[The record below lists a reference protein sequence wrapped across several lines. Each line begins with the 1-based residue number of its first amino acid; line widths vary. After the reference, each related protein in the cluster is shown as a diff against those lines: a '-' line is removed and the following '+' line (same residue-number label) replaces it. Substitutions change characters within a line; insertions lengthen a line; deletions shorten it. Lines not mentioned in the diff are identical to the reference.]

1 MRRRHEILRRLHAC
15 PWPVTVVTS
24 MVVLLLAAVPALLV
38 PVARGYRAV
47 CAAYPPLAQLTNHM
61 PPLPLALLL
70 ILAALALGNGARA
83 GTRQLIGTLRFNRSL
98 HGQAAPLPPQLAA
111 AGTALG
117 LSNRLTY
124 LEHALPAAFCYGLL
138 RPQVA
143 VTAGLLARLDDE
155 ALAAV
160 LAHERQHLGRRDP
173 ARYLAI
179 HTLTSAAFMFP
190 LAPALRQRLEA
201 RIELGADRAAL
212 AVAPPGALAAALLAV
227 LATPPLRV
235 PGAAALTATEA
246 RIAQLAGRPVLPT
259 IPAPAWMASLGLA
272 AIIVVAIIDL
282 TTSTDLVTMAC
293 AHCPDL
299 P

>member
-1 MRRRHEILRRLHAC
+1 MCQRHLTIARLRAW
-15 PWPVTVVTS
+15 PWAVSAVTGL
-24 MVVLLLAAVPALLV
+24 VVLLLAAVPALLV
-38 PVARGYRAV
+38 PVARGYQAV
-47 CAAYPPLAQLTNHM
+47 CAEYPPLAQLTNHL

-83 GTRQLIGTLRFNRSL
+83 GTVQLISTLRFNRTL
-98 HGQAAPLPPQLAA
+98 RRQAAPLPLRLSA
-111 AGTALG
+111 AGAALG

-143 VTAGLLARLDDE
+143 VTAGLLDRLDDE

-160 LAHERQHLGRRDP
+160 LAHERQHLRRRDP

-179 HTLTSAAFMFP
+179 HVLTAAAFMFP

-212 AVAPPGALAAALLAV
+212 AVAPRGALATALLAM
-227 LATPPLRV
+227 LATPPMRV

-259 IPAPAWMASLGLA
+259 IPAPAWVASLALA
-272 AIIVVAIIDL
+272 AIIAVATIDL
-282 TTSTDLVTMAC
+282 AASADLVKMVC
-293 AHCPDL
+293 ALCPDL

>member
-1 MRRRHEILRRLHAC
+1 MLRRHEVIRRLRAC

-38 PVARGYRAV
+38 PVAHGYRAV

-83 GTRQLIGTLRFNRSL
+83 GAVQLMGTLRFNRTL
-98 HGQAAPLPPQLAA
+98 RRQAAPLPLRLSA
-111 AGTALG
+111 AGATLG

-138 RPQVA
+138 RPRIA
-143 VTAGLLARLDDE
+143 VTAGLLDRLDDE

-160 LAHERQHLGRRDP
+160 LAHERQHLRRRDP

-179 HTLTSAAFMFP
+179 HALSAAAFMFP

-212 AVAPPGALAAALLAV
+212 AVAPRGALAAALLAL
-227 LATPPLRV
+227 LATPPMRV

-246 RIAQLAGRPVLPT
+246 RIAQLAGRPVLPA
-259 IPAPAWMASLGLA
+259 IPAPAWVGSLGLA
-272 AIIVVAIIDL
+272 AVIAVATIDL
-282 TTSTDLVTMAC
+282 AASADLVKMAC
-293 AHCPDL
+293 ALYPDL

>member
-1 MRRRHEILRRLHAC
+1 MRQRHLIIAHLRAW
-15 PWPVTVVTS
+15 PWTVSVATG
-24 MVVLLLAAVPALLV
+24 VAVLLLAVVPALLV

-70 ILAALALGNGARA
+70 ILAALALGNGALA
-83 GTRQLIGTLRFNRSL
+83 GTVQLIGTLRFNRNL
-98 HGQAAPLPPQLAA
+98 RRQAAPLPLRLAA
-111 AGTALG
+111 AGTTLG
-117 LSNRLTY
+117 LSDRLTY

-143 VTAGLLARLDDE
+143 VTAGLLDRLDDE

-160 LAHERQHLGRRDP
+160 LAHERQHLRRHDP

-179 HTLTSAAFMFP
+179 HALTAAAFMFP

-212 AVAPPGALAAALLAV
+212 AVA
-227 LATPPLRV
+227 
-235 PGAAALTATEA
+235 
-246 RIAQLAGRPVLPT
+246 
-259 IPAPAWMASLGLA
+259 
-272 AIIVVAIIDL
+272 
-282 TTSTDLVTMAC
+282 
-293 AHCPDL
+293 
-299 P
+299 